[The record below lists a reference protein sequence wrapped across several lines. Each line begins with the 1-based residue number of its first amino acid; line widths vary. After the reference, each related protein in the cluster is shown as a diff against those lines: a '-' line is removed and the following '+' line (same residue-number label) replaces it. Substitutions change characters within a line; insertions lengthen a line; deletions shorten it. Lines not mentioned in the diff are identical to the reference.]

1 MVGVFTECGIVLSW
15 LHKLSRCPL
24 RFGKL
29 VSARLLRPAEVLKL
43 NIHDLS
49 PDASRLSLVLRL
61 RGTKTSQRSGVP
73 ESVVISHPETVTLA
87 LAACLEREGH

>member
-15 LHKLSRCPL
+15 LHKQSRCPF

-29 VSARLLRPAEVLKL
+29 VSASYFWRALSLRPLCL
-43 NIHDLS
+43 Q
-49 PDASRLSLVLRL
+49 RL